1 MKKLLMLLLLP
12 LATFALAPKAHAQ
25 TVGAASF
32 FNNTI
37 YCQNQKSL
45 LSCALWLDPDGTYIV
60 FFNRGG
66 QKIMPQ
72 SAAGPFQF
80 EGREGTYT
88 TRIVGKDTQA
98 CLKPDTSTPF
108 TYYTE
113 KDGEVFA
120 GAGCYTL
127 PVLDVGTSEIKTL
140 PGGKTYKFWLL
151 AGR

>member
-1 MKKLLMLLLLP
+1 MKKLLTLVLLA
-12 LATFALAPKAHAQ
+12 LALGLAPKARAQ
-25 TVGAASF
+25 TVGAENF

-37 YCQNQKSL
+37 YYQNQKTLVSG
-45 LSCALWLDPDGTYIV
+45 ALWLDPDGTYIV
-60 FFNRGG
+60 YFNRGG

-88 TRIVGKDTQA
+88 TRIVGKDTEA

-120 GAGCYTL
+120 GTDCYAL
-127 PVLDVGTSEIKTL
+127 PALAVGTREIKTL
-140 PGGKTYKFWLL
+140 PDGKSYKFWLL